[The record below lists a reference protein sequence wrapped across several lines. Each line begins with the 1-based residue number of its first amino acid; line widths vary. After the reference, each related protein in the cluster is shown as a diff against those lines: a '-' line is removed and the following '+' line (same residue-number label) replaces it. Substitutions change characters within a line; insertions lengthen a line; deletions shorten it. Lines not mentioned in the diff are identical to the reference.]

1 MNTGY
6 STSNEL
12 FSVAVF
18 SSGPG
23 KTSPEER
30 IVVGKGGSVTVLF
43 IPDSGC
49 VVSAVFV
56 DGMPTKDYDQRTD
69 SFTFKNVTE
78 RHVIKV
84 EFSQSS

>member
-1 MNTGY
+1 MNNN

-18 SSGPG
+18 SEGPG

-30 IVVGKGGSVTVLF
+30 VMVGKGGSVTVLF
-43 IPDSGC
+43 FPESGC
-49 VVSAVFV
+49 MVRTVIV

-78 RHVIKV
+78 NMYA
-84 EFSQSS
+84 QG